1 MLQRPIGKSQ
11 MQAGVIALGTWAIG
25 GGSNWGD
32 SDQKESIDTIHE
44 AIDLGVNLI
53 DTAPAYNFGHSETV
67 LGKALKGKRDK
78 VLISTKCGQW
88 WGDSEGAFFY
98 ERDGITVYKNL
109 SPRCIKIEV
118 ENSLQRLDT
127 DYIDIYFTHWQ
138 SVEPFVVPIQDTMTT
153 LMDLKKQG
161 KIRAIGACNVTVEQV
176 KEYLKYGQLDIIQ
189 EKFSI
194 IDRQVERNGL
204 KELCE
209 QEGIT
214 LQAYSPI
221 EQGLLT
227 GTVSRDYVMPPL
239 HTHNKQFWWADE
251 RRNSVIDMV
260 DSWKP
265 LCEKYS
271 CTPGNLAI
279 AWSIA
284 YSKQMNVLCGA
295 RKLHQIRDNVHASQI
310 QLTEEDFSLMKDR
323 ADALINQY
331 MR

>member
-1 MLQRPIGKSQ
+1 M
-11 MQAGVIALGTWAIG
+11 
-25 GGSNWGD
+25 
-32 SDQKESIDTIHE
+32 
-44 AIDLGVNLI
+44 
-53 DTAPAYNFGHSETV
+53 
-67 LGKALKGKRDK
+67 
-78 VLISTKCGQW
+78 
-88 WGDSEGAFFY
+88 
-98 ERDGITVYKNL
+98 
-109 SPRCIKIEV
+109 
-118 ENSLQRLDT
+118 
-127 DYIDIYFTHWQ
+127 
-138 SVEPFVVPIQDTMTT
+138 
-153 LMDLKKQG
+153 
-161 KIRAIGACNVTVEQV
+161 
-176 KEYLKYGQLDIIQ
+176 
-189 EKFSI
+189 
-194 IDRQVERNGL
+194 
-204 KELCE
+204 
-209 QEGIT
+209 
-214 LQAYSPI
+214 QAYSPI

-227 GTVSRDYVMPPL
+227 GTVSRDYVLPPL